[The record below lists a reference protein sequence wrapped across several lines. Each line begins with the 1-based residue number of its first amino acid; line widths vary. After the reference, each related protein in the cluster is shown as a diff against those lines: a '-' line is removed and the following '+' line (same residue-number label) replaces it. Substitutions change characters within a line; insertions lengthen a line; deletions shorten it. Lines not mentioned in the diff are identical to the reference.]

1 VIGQFGI
8 ADVLIERQQ
17 GGPALV
23 SVRPK
28 LAASAAQGTP
38 T

>member
-8 ADVLIERQQ
+8 ADVLIEGRE

-23 SVRPK
+23 SVKPK
-28 LAASAAQGTP
+28 VVAAAAQGRP
-38 T
+38 A